1 MLNAP
6 DEDATKQLKSI
17 LRDLSNRSPILGA
30 AIFSVEGLPLVSYF
44 HAGIEEA
51 SIAAMVASIQ
61 SVGELAVKELRQ
73 GDLKSIIIQGTL
85 GTTVVISIPDSYL
98 LAVTAPE
105 NVKLGLVF
113 NDAKVYA
120 KKMSGILRNLR

>member
-6 DEDATKQLKSI
+6 SEDVTEQLRI
-17 LRDLSNRSPILGA
+17 MLRDLSNRSPILGA
-30 AIFSVEGLPLVSYF
+30 AVFSVEGLPLVSYF
-44 HAGIEEA
+44 HASVEEA

-61 SVGELAVKELRQ
+61 SVGQLAVRELRQ
-73 GDLKSIIIQGTL
+73 GDLKAIIIQGTL
-85 GTTVVISIPDSYL
+85 GTIVVISIPETYL
-98 LAVTAPE
+98 LAVTSPE

-120 KKMSGILRNLR
+120 KKMSEVLRRLV

>member
-6 DEDATKQLKSI
+6 SEDVTEQLKMM

-30 AIFSVEGLPLVSYF
+30 AVFSVEGLPLVSYF
-44 HAGIEEA
+44 HASVEEA

-61 SVGELAVKELRQ
+61 SVGQLAVRELRQ
-73 GDLKSIIIQGTL
+73 GELKAIIIQGTL
-85 GTTVVISIPDSYL
+85 GTIVVISIPETYL
-98 LAVTAPE
+98 LAVTSPE

-120 KKMSGILRNLR
+120 KKMSGVLRRLV

>member
-1 MLNAP
+1 LLNAP
-6 DEDATKQLKSI
+6 SEDVTEQLKMM

-30 AIFSVEGLPLVSYF
+30 AVFSVEGLPLVSYF
-44 HAGIEEA
+44 HASVEEA

-61 SVGELAVKELRQ
+61 SVGQLAVRELRQ
-73 GDLKSIIIQGTL
+73 GELKAIIIQGTL
-85 GTTVVISIPDSYL
+85 GTIVVISIPDTYL
-98 LAVTAPE
+98 LAVTSPE

-120 KKMSGILRNLR
+120 KKMSGVLRRLV

>member
-6 DEDATKQLKSI
+6 SEDVTEQLKI
-17 LRDLSNRSPILGA
+17 MLRDLSNRSPILGA
-30 AIFSVEGLPLVSYF
+30 AVFSVEGLPLVSYF
-44 HAGIEEA
+44 HASVEEA

-61 SVGELAVKELRQ
+61 SVGQLAVRELRQ
-73 GDLKSIIIQGTL
+73 GDLKAIIIQGTL
-85 GTTVVISIPDSYL
+85 GTIVVISIPEPYL
-98 LAVTAPE
+98 LAVTSPE

-120 KKMSGILRNLR
+120 KKMSGVLRRLV

>member
-6 DEDATKQLKSI
+6 SEDVTEQLKMM

-30 AIFSVEGLPLVSYF
+30 AVFSVEGLPLVSYF
-44 HAGIEEA
+44 HASVEEA

-61 SVGELAVKELRQ
+61 SVGQLAVRELRQ
-73 GDLKSIIIQGTL
+73 GDLKAIIIQGTL
-85 GTTVVISIPDSYL
+85 GTIVVISIPETYL
-98 LAVTAPE
+98 LAVTSPE

-120 KKMSGILRNLR
+120 KKMSGVLRGLV

>member
-1 MLNAP
+1 MP
-6 DEDATKQLKSI
+6 DEDATEQLKTI
-17 LRDLSNRSPILGA
+17 LRDLSSRSPILGA
-30 AIFSVEGLPLVSYF
+30 AIFTVEGLPLVSYF
-44 HAGIEEA
+44 HGGIEEA

-73 GDLKSIIIQGTL
+73 GDLKAIIIQGTL
-85 GTTVVISIPDSYL
+85 GTTVVISILDSYL

-120 KKMSGILRNLR
+120 KKMSGILRNLM

>member
-6 DEDATKQLKSI
+6 SEDVTEQLKMM

-30 AIFSVEGLPLVSYF
+30 AVFSVEGLPLVSYF
-44 HAGIEEA
+44 HASVEEA

-61 SVGELAVKELRQ
+61 SVGQLAVRELRQ
-73 GDLKSIIIQGTL
+73 GDLKAIIIQGTL
-85 GTTVVISIPDSYL
+85 GTIVVISIPDAYL
-98 LAVTAPE
+98 LAVTSPE

-120 KKMSGILRNLR
+120 KKMSGVLRRLV

>member
-1 MLNAP
+1 MP
-6 DEDATKQLKSI
+6 DEDATEQLKMI
-17 LRDLSNRSPILGA
+17 LRDLSSRSPILGA

-44 HAGIEEA
+44 HAGIEVA

-105 NVKLGLVF
+105 NVKLGLIF

-120 KKMSGILRNLR
+120 KKMTGILRNLR

>member
-6 DEDATKQLKSI
+6 SEDVTEQLKMM

-30 AIFSVEGLPLVSYF
+30 AVFSVEGLPLVSYF
-44 HAGIEEA
+44 HASVEEA

-61 SVGELAVKELRQ
+61 SVGQLAVRELRQ
-73 GDLKSIIIQGTL
+73 GELKAIIIQGTL

-120 KKMSGILRNLR
+120 KKMSGILRNLG

>member
-1 MLNAP
+1 LLNAP
-6 DEDATKQLKSI
+6 SEDVTEQLRMM

-30 AIFSVEGLPLVSYF
+30 AVFSVEGLPLVSYF
-44 HAGIEEA
+44 HASVEEA

-61 SVGELAVKELRQ
+61 SVGQLAVRELRQ
-73 GDLKSIIIQGTL
+73 GDLKAIIIQGTL
-85 GTTVVISIPDSYL
+85 GTIVVISIPETYL
-98 LAVTAPE
+98 LAVTSPE

-120 KKMSGILRNLR
+120 KKMSGVLRRLV

>member
-1 MLNAP
+1 MLNTP
-6 DEDATKQLKSI
+6 DEDATEQLKGI
-17 LRDLSNRSPILGA
+17 LRDLSARSPILGA

-44 HAGIEEA
+44 HAGVEEA

-73 GDLKSIIIQGTL
+73 GDLKAIIIQGTL

-120 KKMSGILRNLR
+120 KKMSGILRNLV

>member
-1 MLNAP
+1 MT
-6 DEDATKQLKSI
+6 EQLKMM

-30 AIFSVEGLPLVSYF
+30 AVFSVEGLPLVSYF
-44 HAGIEEA
+44 HASVEEA

-61 SVGELAVKELRQ
+61 SVGQLAVRELRQ
-73 GDLKSIIIQGTL
+73 GDLKAIIIQGTL
-85 GTTVVISIPDSYL
+85 GTIVVISIPETYL
-98 LAVTAPE
+98 LAVTSPE

-120 KKMSGILRNLR
+120 KKMSGVLRRLV

>member
-1 MLNAP
+1 MP
-6 DEDATKQLKSI
+6 GEDATEQLKII
-17 LRDLSNRSPILGA
+17 LRDLSSRSPILGA
-30 AIFSVEGLPLVSYF
+30 AIFTVEGLPLVSYF
-44 HAGIEEA
+44 HAGIEEV

-85 GTTVVISIPDSYL
+85 GTTVIISIPDSYL

-105 NVKLGLVF
+105 NVKLGLIF

-120 KKMSGILRNLR
+120 KKMSGILRNLM

>member
-6 DEDATKQLKSI
+6 SEDVTEQLKMM

-30 AIFSVEGLPLVSYF
+30 AVFSVEGLPLVSYF
-44 HAGIEEA
+44 HASVEEA

-61 SVGELAVKELRQ
+61 SVGQLAVKELRQ
-73 GDLKSIIIQGTL
+73 GDLKAIIIQGTL
-85 GTTVVISIPDSYL
+85 GTIVVISIPETYL
-98 LAVTAPE
+98 LAVTSPE

-120 KKMSGILRNLR
+120 KKMSGVLRRLV

>member
-6 DEDATKQLKSI
+6 SEDVTEQLRI
-17 LRDLSNRSPILGA
+17 MLRDLSNRSPILGA
-30 AIFSVEGLPLVSYF
+30 AVFSVEGLPLVSYF
-44 HAGIEEA
+44 HASVEEA

-61 SVGELAVKELRQ
+61 SVGQLAVRELRQ
-73 GDLKSIIIQGTL
+73 GDLKAIIIQGTL
-85 GTTVVISIPDSYL
+85 GTIVVISIPETYL
-98 LAVTAPE
+98 LAVTSPE

-120 KKMSGILRNLR
+120 KKMSGVLRRLV

>member
-1 MLNAP
+1 LLNAP
-6 DEDATKQLKSI
+6 SEDVTEQLKMM

-30 AIFSVEGLPLVSYF
+30 AVFSVEGLPLVSYF

-73 GDLKSIIIQGTL
+73 GDLKAIIIQGTL

-120 KKMSGILRNLR
+120 KKMSGILRNLM

>member
-6 DEDATKQLKSI
+6 SEDVTEQLKI
-17 LRDLSNRSPILGA
+17 MLRDLSNRSPILGA
-30 AIFSVEGLPLVSYF
+30 AVFSVEGLPLVSYF
-44 HAGIEEA
+44 HASVEEA

-61 SVGELAVKELRQ
+61 SVGQLAVRELRQ
-73 GDLKSIIIQGTL
+73 GDLKAIIIQGTL
-85 GTTVVISIPDSYL
+85 GTIVVISIPDTYL
-98 LAVTAPE
+98 LAVTSPE

-120 KKMSGILRNLR
+120 KKMSAVLRRLV

>member
-6 DEDATKQLKSI
+6 SEDVTEQLRMM

-30 AIFSVEGLPLVSYF
+30 AVFSVEGLPLVSYF
-44 HAGIEEA
+44 HASVEEA

-61 SVGELAVKELRQ
+61 SVGQLAVRELRQ
-73 GDLKSIIIQGTL
+73 GDLKAIIIQGTL
-85 GTTVVISIPDSYL
+85 GTIVVISIPETYL
-98 LAVTAPE
+98 LAVTSPE

-120 KKMSGILRNLR
+120 KKMSGVLRRLV

>member
-6 DEDATKQLKSI
+6 SEDVTEQLKMM

-30 AIFSVEGLPLVSYF
+30 AVFSVEGLPLVSYF
-44 HAGIEEA
+44 HASVEEA

-61 SVGELAVKELRQ
+61 SVGQLAVKELRQ
-73 GDLKSIIIQGTL
+73 GDLKAIIIQGTL
-85 GTTVVISIPDSYL
+85 GTIVVISIPETYL
-98 LAVTAPE
+98 LAVTSPE

-120 KKMSGILRNLR
+120 KKMSGVLRRFV

>member
-6 DEDATKQLKSI
+6 SEDVTEQLRLM

-30 AIFSVEGLPLVSYF
+30 AVFSVEGLPLVSYF
-44 HAGIEEA
+44 HASVEEA

-61 SVGELAVKELRQ
+61 SVGQLAVRELRQ
-73 GDLKSIIIQGTL
+73 GDLKAIIIQGTL
-85 GTTVVISIPDSYL
+85 GTIVVISIPETYL
-98 LAVTAPE
+98 LAVTSPE

-120 KKMSGILRNLR
+120 KKMSGVLRGLV

>member
-6 DEDATKQLKSI
+6 SEDVTEQLKI
-17 LRDLSNRSPILGA
+17 MLRDLSNRSPILGA
-30 AIFSVEGLPLVSYF
+30 AVFSVEGLPLVSYF
-44 HAGIEEA
+44 HASVEEA

-61 SVGELAVKELRQ
+61 SVGQLAVRELRQ
-73 GDLKSIIIQGTL
+73 GDLKAIIIQGTL
-85 GTTVVISIPDSYL
+85 GTIVVISIPETYL
-98 LAVTAPE
+98 LAVTSPE

-120 KKMSGILRNLR
+120 KKMSGVLRRLV

>member
-1 MLNAP
+1 MP
-6 DEDATKQLKSI
+6 GEDATEQLKII
-17 LRDLSNRSPILGA
+17 LRDLSSRSPILGA
-30 AIFSVEGLPLVSYF
+30 AIFTVEGLPLVSYF
-44 HAGIEEA
+44 HAGIEEV

-85 GTTVVISIPDSYL
+85 GTTVVISIPESYL
-98 LAVTAPE
+98 LAEPAPE

-120 KKMSGILRNLR
+120 KKMSGILRNLM